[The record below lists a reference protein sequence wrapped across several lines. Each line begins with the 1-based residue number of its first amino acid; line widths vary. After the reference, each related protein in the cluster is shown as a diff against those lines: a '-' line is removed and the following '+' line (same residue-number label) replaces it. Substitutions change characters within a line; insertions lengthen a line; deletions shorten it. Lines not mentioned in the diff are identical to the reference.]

1 MQSHDHR
8 IFTSGREAALTLWG
22 GTRMTGNDGL
32 SATTGKVIGSH
43 AALTGQAAA
52 LRDPWMSWHDV
63 ACRLNVF
70 ASCRTFQIASA
81 CEVPRGYG

>member
-8 IFTSGREAALTLWG
+8 IFTSGREAADLTLWG
-22 GTRMTGNDGL
+22 GTSMTGNDGL

-52 LRDPWMSWHDV
+52 LRDP
-63 ACRLNVF
+63 
-70 ASCRTFQIASA
+70 
-81 CEVPRGYG
+81 